1 MQYGILKDKNFL
13 LLMFGKI
20 TSLVGSSMQNFAL
33 SLFVLATTGSA
44 TKFASILAVSIIPQL
59 IIGPFAGVFVDWFY
73 RKKLLIFLDFL
84 SGSIATF
91 FTAIYLIKGEMPLRY
106 IYVLVILLSVISTIF
121 QPALQTI
128 IPTIVNKDEL
138 VNANSVNSLVMA
150 LGSLLA
156 PVLAGICYG
165 AFGLKI
171 IFIINAVTFFISSF
185 SECFLNIPRVNETK
199 EKMNFQLFKKDF
211 TDGLKYTFSNKP
223 VTIIVTLAMIL
234 NFTLYAAQIGE
245 TFLCKQILKLSDF
258 QYGLTQSMMVAS
270 MMIASVITPFLSKK
284 YSLGKNVYLSLLF
297 TGVTV
302 CLCAIVSMDIFINAF
317 ASNFIPFIFVMIL
330 CFFIGLLLGIANI
343 FIAIYFQSIIPL
355 DYMGRVGTVQNTLC
369 MLAMPL
375 SSILSG
381 FLFDRI
387 PASIIFI
394 FSGILTII
402 PVLIYKKFLVTIDM
416 NSKVESNLSE

>member
-1 MQYGILKDKNFL
+1 
-13 LLMFGKI
+13 
-20 TSLVGSSMQNFAL
+20 
-33 SLFVLATTGSA
+33 
-44 TKFASILAVSIIPQL
+44 
-59 IIGPFAGVFVDWFY
+59 
-73 RKKLLIFLDFL
+73 
-84 SGSIATF
+84 
-91 FTAIYLIKGEMPLRY
+91 
-106 IYVLVILLSVISTIF
+106 
-121 QPALQTI
+121 
-128 IPTIVNKDEL
+128 
-138 VNANSVNSLVMA
+138 
-150 LGSLLA
+150 
-156 PVLAGICYG
+156 
-165 AFGLKI
+165 
-171 IFIINAVTFFISSF
+171 
-185 SECFLNIPRVNETK
+185 
-199 EKMNFQLFKKDF
+199 
-211 TDGLKYTFSNKP
+211 
-223 VTIIVTLAMIL
+223 
-234 NFTLYAAQIGE
+234 
-245 TFLCKQILKLSDF
+245 
-258 QYGLTQSMMVAS
+258 

-355 DYMGRVGTVQNTLC
+355 DYMGRVGTVQSTLC

-402 PVLIYKKFLVTIDM
+402 PVLIYKNLLVTIDM
-416 NSKVESNLSE
+416 DSKVEGSLSE

>member
-1 MQYGILKDKNFL
+1 MC
-13 LLMFGKI
+13 KI

-84 SGSIATF
+84 SGSITTF
-91 FTAIYLIKGEMPLRY
+91 FTAIYLIKGEMPLGY

-185 SECFLNIPRVNETK
+185 SECFLNIPRVNEAK
-199 EKMNFQLFKKDF
+199 GKMF
-211 TDGLKYTFSNKP
+211 T
-223 VTIIVTLAMIL
+223 
-234 NFTLYAAQIGE
+234 
-245 TFLCKQILKLSDF
+245 
-258 QYGLTQSMMVAS
+258 
-270 MMIASVITPFLSKK
+270 
-284 YSLGKNVYLSLLF
+284 
-297 TGVTV
+297 
-302 CLCAIVSMDIFINAF
+302 
-317 ASNFIPFIFVMIL
+317 
-330 CFFIGLLLGIANI
+330 
-343 FIAIYFQSIIPL
+343 
-355 DYMGRVGTVQNTLC
+355 
-369 MLAMPL
+369 
-375 SSILSG
+375 
-381 FLFDRI
+381 
-387 PASIIFI
+387 
-394 FSGILTII
+394 
-402 PVLIYKKFLVTIDM
+402 
-416 NSKVESNLSE
+416 